1 MDEQIKT
8 AVRSRAEARRKGKGT
23 AEPLILRALAGEP
36 VERTPIWLMRQAG
49 RYLPEYRAIRQEHDF
64 LEMCRSPELA
74 AEVTLQPIRR
84 FGVDAAIIFSD
95 ILLVLDAMGVEV
107 GFDSSG
113 PVIGNPVRTSADAR
127 RLTDVDPYRD
137 LPYVA
142 EAIRATIAELPP
154 EVPLIGFAGSPF
166 TLLTYVMGGRGDRAR
181 TSARALLLREPALAR
196 ELLRRIASA
205 VAAQLEAQI
214 AAGAGAV
221 QLFDTWGGSLPLQ
234 LWRRFAAPAARQV
247 FTALRHLPVPKIYFM
262 KGTES
267 YLEHLDETGASAFGI
282 DWQCDF
288 ELARAKLGA
297 GVTIQGN
304 LDPAFLLTT
313 AGQVEDQAKRLL
325 EVAGPRSHV
334 FNLGHGVLPE
344 TDPAMVEAL
353 VRKVKESAAEDWRRT
368 STSVGGTEPQ
378 VA

>member
-1 MDEQIKT
+1 
-8 AVRSRAEARRKGKGT
+8 
-23 AEPLILRALAGEP
+23 
-36 VERTPIWLMRQAG
+36 
-49 RYLPEYRAIRQEHDF
+49 
-64 LEMCRSPELA
+64 MCRSPELA

-95 ILLVLDAMGVEV
+95 ILLVLDAMGIEV